1 MLKTDPISLSESDKV
16 ILSKE
21 ANIFMDTTRTT
32 LTIFGVVFVI
42 ILFFIVG
49 PLRPASSF
57 YTLCIRFLACIILAY
72 AIYMNA
78 NSLMSMYN
86 IKGLFS
92 LNSMHDIRV
101 NFYMCI
107 FFTILM
113 GSLAVIL
120 LYKHFF

>member
-1 MLKTDPISLSESDKV
+1 MLKTDPISLSESDQV

-32 LTIFGVVFVI
+32 LTIFGVAVVI

-57 YTLCIRFLACIILAY
+57 YTLCLRILACLILVY
-72 AIYMNA
+72 AIYMNT

-92 LNSMHDIRV
+92 LNSMHDVRL